1 MSSSEDWSKRMNDP
15 WRRYRL
21 QPFFASS
28 RVEMV
33 VSMYRIPPAVDVLSV
48 SHSSVHTHTHPAVLS
63 RAGRFITEH
72 GSCDRRSNDTLRY
85 TISGCD

>member
-1 MSSSEDWSKRMNDP
+1 MASVRIITTF
-15 WRRYRL
+15 L
-21 QPFFASS
+21 ASS
-28 RVEMV
+28 RAEMV
-33 VSMYRIPPAVDVLSV
+33 VPMYRIPPAVDVLSM

-72 GSCDRRSNDTLRY
+72 GSCDRRSNDTRHTLRY